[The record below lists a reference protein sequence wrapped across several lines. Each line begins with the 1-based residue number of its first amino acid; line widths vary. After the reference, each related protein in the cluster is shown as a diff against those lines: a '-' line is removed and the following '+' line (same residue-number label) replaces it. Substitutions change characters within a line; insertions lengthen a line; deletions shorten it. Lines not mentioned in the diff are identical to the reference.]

1 MNRKQQSTTKL
12 LLVVGIIASVINI
25 PLPFQRLHK
34 ETVLLKK
41 YDKLEDLV
49 NDIKHG
55 KVNFKKYKNN
65 DGISPTV
72 MKDSQIYK
80 EADKNIQDCMDFAGK
95 IRNNLGDREIVHCF
109 MIQIITKTKTSMQT
123 IQVFNNPSTC

>member
-1 MNRKQQSTTKL
+1 MNMKQQSTTKF

-25 PLPFQRLHK
+25 PLPIQGLHK
-34 ETVLLKK
+34 ETALLKK

-55 KVNFKKYKNN
+55 KVNFKKYRNN
-65 DGISPTV
+65 YGISPTV

-80 EADKNIQDCMDFAGK
+80 GADKNVQDYIDFAGN
-95 IRNNLGDREIVHCF
+95 IEINL
-109 MIQIITKTKTSMQT
+109 K
-123 IQVFNNPSTC
+123 

>member
-1 MNRKQQSTTKL
+1 MNMKQQSTTKF

-25 PLPFQRLHK
+25 PLPIQGLHK
-34 ETVLLKK
+34 ETALLKK

-55 KVNFKKYKNN
+55 KVNFKKYRNN
-65 DGISPTV
+65 YGISPTV

-80 EADKNIQDCMDFAGK
+80 GADKNVQDCIHFAGN
-95 IRNNLGDREIVHCF
+95 IGNNLR
-109 MIQIITKTKTSMQT
+109 
-123 IQVFNNPSTC
+123 